1 MEQLQAQLRA
11 VEARDR
17 STMENNFER
26 VNRWSIINLV
36 VMLSVSGLQL
46 YLIRTLFEE
55 NSKVGKFIRSG
66 KVN

>member
-17 STMENNFER
+17 STMEDNFTMI
-26 VNRWSIINLV
+26 NRWSLINLC
-36 VMLSVSGLQL
+36 VMLTVGGLQL

-55 NSKVGKFIRSG
+55 NSKVGKILRSG
-66 KVN
+66 KID